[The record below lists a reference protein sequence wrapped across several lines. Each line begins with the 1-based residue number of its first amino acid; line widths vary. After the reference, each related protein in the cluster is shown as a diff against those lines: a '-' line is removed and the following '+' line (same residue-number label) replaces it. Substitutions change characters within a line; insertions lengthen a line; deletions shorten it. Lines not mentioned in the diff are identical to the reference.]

1 MAQPGLDEADV
12 GAAFEHASRHG
23 VAEQVAGAAFA
34 DLAGVHVS
42 FVNDRFSVRSDN
54 RLTCLTVRIV
64 VT

>member
-1 MAQPGLDEADV
+1 
-12 GAAFEHASRHG
+12 

-34 DLAGVHVS
+34 DLGGVHVS